1 MQIVDI
7 LPAYNFIFHQMSPG
21 VLQVFK
27 TQGRKDEK
35 TNTDIFVC

>member
-7 LPAYNFIFHQMSPG
+7 LPAYNFIFTKCPQEF
-21 VLQVFK
+21 FK
-27 TQGRKDEK
+27 FLRLKERKDEK